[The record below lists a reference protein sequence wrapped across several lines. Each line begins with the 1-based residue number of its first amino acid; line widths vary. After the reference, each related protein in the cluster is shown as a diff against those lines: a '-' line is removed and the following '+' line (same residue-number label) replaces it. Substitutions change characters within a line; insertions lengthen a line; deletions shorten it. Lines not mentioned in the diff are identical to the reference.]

1 MSPTGSEPGNR
12 SCWGERFPS
21 KRGAVSPG
29 GMFFNTAVP
38 EEEALLFGKQGETP
52 ACREV
57 AMTHQISFT
66 QVENKLLPKFRQTI
80 SQARS
85 TEDVKKMFG
94 YNMQELFKEVSGGEL
109 ALRLEDVAL
118 QPEAASYRIDDRI
131 RELDAFT
138 KVWNDTD
145 LSRIVER
152 FAELCLHQYAHL
164 AKNPEKTE
172 AKIRR

>member
-1 MSPTGSEPGNR
+1 
-12 SCWGERFPS
+12 
-21 KRGAVSPG
+21 
-29 GMFFNTAVP
+29 
-38 EEEALLFGKQGETP
+38 
-52 ACREV
+52 
-57 AMTHQISFT
+57 MTHQISFT

-94 YNMQELFKEVSGGEL
+94 YNMQELFKEVSEGVL

-118 QPEAASYRIDDRI
+118 EPEAAGYRIDDRI
-131 RELDAFT
+131 RELDAFI

-145 LSRIVER
+145 LSRIVDR
-152 FAELCLHQYAHL
+152 FAQLSLHQYAHL